1 MTGAG
6 QVRMQPVVP
15 CTGREGRCISTPV
28 TSSRHSGEERI
39 KRMLF
44 FWFCFGFA
52 CGFFVTFQINYAIF
66 VQGIRLVGFI
76 F

>member
-1 MTGAG
+1 
-6 QVRMQPVVP
+6 
-15 CTGREGRCISTPV
+15 
-28 TSSRHSGEERI
+28 
-39 KRMLF
+39 MLF